1 MLLSDK
7 SLMYQSGLLLWH
19 FLHRNPILCSILL
32 KDCCSREKFISS
44 YYWKDCYTSWK
55 NFFSTWMFFWPH
67 TNSFDHTQIKIVND
81 YISVGFSRSF
91 LSCGVKRAFFV
102 SVFTL
107 PFEVFF
113 NAVFT
118 YTPQYFAILSSMRQ
132 TGEVTAFSLHGRL
145 MWFINSLTSRWMILF
160 SFPLV
165 DFYLVFTLQQAKC
178 QIFAEH

>member
-1 MLLSDK
+1 
-7 SLMYQSGLLLWH
+7 MYQSGLLLWH
-19 FLHRNPILCSILL
+19 FLHLNPILCSILL
-32 KDCCSREKFISS
+32 KDCCPREKFISS

-55 NFFSTWMFFWPH
+55 NFFFQREC
-67 TNSFDHTQIKIVND
+67 SFDHTQIKIVND

-91 LSCGVKRAFFV
+91 LSRGVKRASFV

-132 TGEVTAFSLHGRL
+132 TGEVTLFSAAFSLHGRL
-145 MWFINSLTSRWMILF
+145 MWFINSLTSRRIILF
-160 SFPLV
+160 CFPLV
-165 DFYLVFTLQQAKC
+165 DFYLVFSLQQAKC